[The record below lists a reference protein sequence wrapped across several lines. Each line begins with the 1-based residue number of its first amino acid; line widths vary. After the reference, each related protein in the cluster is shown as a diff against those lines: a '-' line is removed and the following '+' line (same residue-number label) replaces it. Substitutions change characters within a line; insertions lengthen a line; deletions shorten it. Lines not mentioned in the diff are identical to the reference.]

1 MGVKQL
7 RGYQIETIDN
17 ITESIKHGNHS
28 IIVQQPPRTGKTV
41 IMAEI
46 ARRAT
51 QKGSR
56 ILFVVHRKE
65 IVDQV
70 KRSFAEQNVNMDL
83 ATIGMVQ
90 TITRRVAKMSEPQI
104 IFVDEAHHS
113 LAKSYIRILEQF
125 PNALKLLF
133 TATPIRLNGKG
144 FEDVATDLIQGKPI
158 PELIDKGFLA
168 PVDYY
173 APADFDA
180 THIKV
185 NRTGEFDDKSIQ
197 AAFKPKIYGNAVKT
211 YQKLATGKQAIAYT
225 YNVASAERL
234 AKEFNSHGIV
244 AKAVSG
250 KTPKAE
256 RNQIIKDY
264 REGVVQIVTNA
275 ELFTEG
281 LDLPNVDCVIMLRP
295 TQSLSLF
302 LQFAMRSMN
311 PREGKRA
318 VIIDH
323 VGNVQRFGLP
333 TIDRQ
338 WSLKGTGG
346 KTSNDNNGTIKSTT
360 TCEFCFGTFYK
371 TGDKCPYCGHEIA
384 INVQEIEVVEDAEL
398 KKVATTRAERAKEI
412 MLDSV
417 TDNIAG
423 KRPADLQNMAEVKAY
438 QKFMNYK
445 PGWVFF
451 YGKKRGFIK

>member
-7 RGYQIETIDN
+7 RDYQVETIDN
-17 ITESIKHGNHS
+17 ITESIKRGNHS

-51 QKGSR
+51 KKGGR
-56 ILFVVHRKE
+56 ILFIVHRKE

-70 KRSFAEQNVNMDL
+70 KRSFTEQNVDMDL

-90 TITRRVAKMSEPQI
+90 TITRQVTKLPEPQI
-104 IFVDEAHHS
+104 IFIDEAHHA
-113 LAKSYIRILEQF
+113 LAKSYVRILEQF
-125 PNALKLLF
+125 PSALKLLF

-173 APADFDA
+173 APDDFDA
-180 THIKV
+180 TNIKV

-211 YQKLATGKQAIAYT
+211 YQKLASGKQAIAYT

-250 KTPKAE
+250 KTPKVE
-256 RNQIIKDY
+256 RDQIIKNY